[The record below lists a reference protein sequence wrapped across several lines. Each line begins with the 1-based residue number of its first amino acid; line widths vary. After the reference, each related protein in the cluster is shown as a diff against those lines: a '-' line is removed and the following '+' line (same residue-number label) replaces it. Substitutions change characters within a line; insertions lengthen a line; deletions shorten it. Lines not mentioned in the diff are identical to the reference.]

1 MMKSQKGITLI
12 SLTIYVIVMIAVV
25 GIIAVVTGVFM
36 KSLKDADFYNDPIAE
51 YTAFNSY
58 FSEEVNHPGIKILEC
73 KDDYIVFDN
82 NVQYSFIAENKGI
95 YRNKVKICW
104 DIDSCTFS
112 QGIENGITVVTVHF
126 VAGGQDRTTKYTLK

>member
-1 MMKSQKGITLI
+1 MKSQKGITLI

-25 GIIAVVTGVFM
+25 GIIAVVTGAFM
-36 KSLKDADFYNDPIAE
+36 KSLKDANFYNDPIAE

-73 KDDYIVFDN
+73 KEDYIVFDN

-112 QGIENGITVVTVHF
+112 EGIENGKSVVTVHF
-126 VAGGQDRTTKYTLK
+126 VSGGQDRTTKYTLK

>member
-1 MMKSQKGITLI
+1 MKSQKGITLI

-73 KDDYIVFDN
+73 KENYVVFDN
-82 NVQYSFIAENKGI
+82 NVQYSFVPENKGI
-95 YRNKVKICW
+95 YRNQVKICW
-104 DIDSCTFS
+104 DIEECTFEE
-112 QGIENGITVVTVHF
+112 GIENGKAVITVHF